1 MGHFLYGDKVK
12 AVKEVYR
19 VSDSENKEKIYLELE
34 WERRKIGEQFQ
45 ILNNTIIDTDSIIEY
60 DPDFLLNYYERSI
73 QSTND
78 NI

>member
-12 AVKEVYR
+12 AVKEVFR
-19 VSDSENKEKIYLELE
+19 VHESENKEKIYLELE

-73 QSTND
+73 QMTKD